1 LNVTCS
7 RHDIAEKLLML
18 NNNHFDFFDDCSFK
32 TCFQVW
38 IYTVSVVGTL
48 IILAILTFIGL
59 FIYWRKKMSGFM
71 MIFDR
76 KVNTEVIALYVLLG
90 VLLVIHVPPSVNS
103 FLSRSYLVITSLYLY
118 NPLL

>member
-1 LNVTCS
+1 MTIIISLNVTCS
-7 RHDIAEKLLML
+7 RHDIAEKLLNLAL

-76 KVNTEVIALYVLLG
+76 KVNTKSYSSLCIIRSATSNSCPSVCQQ
-90 VLLVIHVPPSVNS
+90 LLV
-103 FLSRSYLVITSLYLY
+103 
-118 NPLL
+118 